1 MTAFENFYLIFKRN
15 QSHDSDLVIRIYLQ
29 INKEILYFKN
39 GFDTDNFLKN
49 TEKRFRSN
57 IHFSISNQRFTEKE
71 VPIIMFNIPSFVLQ
85 TYACSMNSCDTAQEI
100 GYLKLDLLIG
110 IMPH

>member
-39 GFDTDNFLKN
+39 GFDTDNF
-49 TEKRFRSN
+49 
-57 IHFSISNQRFTEKE
+57 
-71 VPIIMFNIPSFVLQ
+71 
-85 TYACSMNSCDTAQEI
+85 
-100 GYLKLDLLIG
+100 
-110 IMPH
+110 